1 MKTFPALPRHANCLR
16 ARDDS
21 NVRPLPSELHA
32 YSKRAKQGPLP
43 LADVSSIEDLRAP
56 VAQLDR
62 ALPSEGKGR
71 TFESS
76 RARHFANCGAL
87 LRLDAGHL
95 NHFGP
100 FRDLGLDPA
109 GEFFRR
115 GVDYIKAQRRELL
128 SSFRL
133 NHRLADL
140 AMEQLDNGLG
150 GVGGNKNARY
160 RVGLLTGQ

>member
-62 ALPSEGKGR
+62 ALPSEGRGR

-95 NHFGP
+95 NHFRP
-100 FRDLGLDPA
+100 FRYLGLDAA
-109 GEFFRR
+109 GKFFRR
-115 GVDYIKAQRRELL
+115 AVDRIEAEGRELL
-128 SSFRL
+128 GGVRL
-133 NHRLADL
+133 NQGLADL
-140 AMEQLDNGLG
+140 AMEQLDDRL
-150 GVGGNKNARY
+150 R
-160 RVGLLTGQ
+160 R

>member
-1 MKTFPALPRHANCLR
+1 M
-16 ARDDS
+16 
-21 NVRPLPSELHA
+21 
-32 YSKRAKQGPLP
+32 P

-95 NHFGP
+95 NHFRP
-100 FRDLGLDPA
+100 FRDLGLDAA

-115 GVDYIKAQRRELL
+115 GVDRIEAQGRELL
-128 SSFRL
+128 SGFRL
-133 NHRLADL
+133 NQRLADL
-140 AMEQLDNGLG
+140 AMEQLDDGRRR
-150 GVGGNKNARY
+150 VGGNKNVRTDDI
-160 RVGLLTGQ
+160 RKI